1 LPKKHVGKQKTD
13 HRIYNGIGL
22 GFTGPTATRL
32 VSVKKS
38 GARFVTRTRHG
49 GNQMMRARVAFWV
62 GVAAVAATFAS
73 AGLAKEWK
81 TVVIGMEGAYEPYN
95 MTDPSG
101 KIVGFEPDLVNDLC
115 ARMKIECKIIA
126 QDWDGM
132 IPGLQAGKFDVI
144 MDGMSITDERS
155 KTIDFSKPYSQ
166 TPAAFA
172 AAKSSPLAKLPDSG
186 KVFNLT
192 KDPTGGAAALKELRE
207 SFKGKTIGVQ
217 VSTTHASFLDKNFK
231 DIATIKEYKT
241 TDDRDLDLKS
251 GRIDV
256 ELDDQP
262 SLVAMLE
269 KPDAADF
276 TLVGPQFTGGDFGV
290 GVGMGIRK
298 SDADL
303 TAKFNTALA
312 AAFADGS
319 VKKYS
324 LKWFKIDTTP

>member
-1 LPKKHVGKQKTD
+1 MKAKYT
-13 HRIYNGIGL
+13 
-22 GFTGPTATRL
+22 F
-32 VSVKKS
+32 
-38 GARFVTRTRHG
+38 
-49 GNQMMRARVAFWV
+49 
-62 GVAAVAATFAS
+62 GVAIAVLTLALAS
-73 AGLAKEWK
+73 AAWAKDWK

-95 MTDPSG
+95 LTDSSG

-115 ARMKIECKIIA
+115 GRLKIECKIIA

-144 MDGMSITDERS
+144 MDGMSITEERQ

-172 AAKSSPLAKLPDSG
+172 AAKSSSFAKLLKSG
-186 KVFNLT
+186 KVINLT
-192 KDPTGGAAALKELRE
+192 KDPEAGEAALKELRDT
-207 SFKGKTIGVQ
+207 FKGKT
-217 VSTTHASFLDKNFK
+217 
-231 DIATIKEYKT
+231 TIKEYKT
-241 TDDRDLDLKS
+241 TDERDLDLKS

-262 SLVAMLE
+262 TLVSMLD
-269 KPDAADF
+269 KPDSTDY
-276 TLVGPQFTGGDFGV
+276 TLVGPQFTGGGFGV

-298 SDADL
+298 SDKDL
-303 TAKFNTALA
+303 TARFDEALA
-312 AAFADGS
+312 SAFADGS